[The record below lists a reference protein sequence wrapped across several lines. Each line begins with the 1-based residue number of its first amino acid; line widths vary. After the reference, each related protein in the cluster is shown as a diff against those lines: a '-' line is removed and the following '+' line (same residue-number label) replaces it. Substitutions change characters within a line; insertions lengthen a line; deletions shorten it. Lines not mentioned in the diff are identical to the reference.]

1 MTDPAASSELS
12 QQYYREGFELLK
24 LEHFVESLE
33 KFGKSAELRNKTTPD
48 MYRNQGWC
56 LFRLAEQ
63 DAFVLEWKSAEEKF
77 QQAKRFYE
85 RALAGFLQMKQQDPS
100 ESFSQRLKLRMSDC
114 RRRIAQISGYL
125 EFFTRRKA
133 WVAVNGD
140 ISVKESS
147 IAIEAKRTSDRL
159 VGQSMEQVKRVQ
171 DAMNSLMG
179 RFLKEPTPPNKAA
192 AEESSETSEEADES
206 VGATESQRA

>member
-1 MTDPAASSELS
+1 MLNGNA
-12 QQYYREGFELLK
+12 
-24 LEHFVESLE
+24 
-33 KFGKSAELRNKTTPD
+33 LRWIAQLPYN
-48 MYRNQGWC
+48 NW
-56 LFRLAEQ
+56 
-63 DAFVLEWKSAEEKF
+63 EWKSAEEKF

-85 RALAGFLQMKQQDPS
+85 RAIAGFLQMKQQDQS

-147 IAIEAKRTSDRL
+147 ITIEAKRTSDRL

-179 RFLKEPTPPNKAA
+179 RFLKEPTPNKAA
-192 AEESSETSEEADES
+192 AEEPSETSEEADKS

>member
-1 MTDPAASSELS
+1 
-12 QQYYREGFELLK
+12 
-24 LEHFVESLE
+24 
-33 KFGKSAELRNKTTPD
+33 
-48 MYRNQGWC
+48 
-56 LFRLAEQ
+56 
-63 DAFVLEWKSAEEKF
+63 
-77 QQAKRFYE
+77 
-85 RALAGFLQMKQQDPS
+85 MKQQDPS

-179 RFLKEPTPPNKAA
+179 RFLKEPTPNKAS
-192 AEESSETSEEADES
+192 AEESSDTSEAADES

>member
-33 KFGKSAELRNKTTPD
+33 KLGKSAELRNKTTPD

-85 RALAGFLQMKQQDPS
+85 RALAGFLQMKQQDQS

-114 RRRIAQISGYL
+114 RRRIAQIGGYL

-179 RFLKEPTPPNKAA
+179 RFLKEPTPNKAA
-192 AEESSETSEEADES
+192 AEEPSETSEEADKS
-206 VGATESQRA
+206 VGATESQRV

>member
-85 RALAGFLQMKQQDPS
+85 RAIAGFLQMKQQDQS

-147 IAIEAKRTSDRL
+147 ITIEAKRTSDRL
-159 VGQSMEQVKRVQ
+159 VGQSME
-171 DAMNSLMG
+171 A
-179 RFLKEPTPPNKAA
+179 
-192 AEESSETSEEADES
+192 
-206 VGATESQRA
+206 SQAGSRCHE

>member
-12 QQYYREGFELLK
+12 QQYYHEGFELLK

-33 KFGKSAELRNKTTPD
+33 RFGKSAELRNKTTPD

-63 DAFVLEWKSAEEKF
+63 DTFVLEWKSAEEKF

-85 RALAGFLQMKQQDPS
+85 RALAGFLQMKQQDQS

-133 WVAVNGD
+133 WIAVNGD

-147 IAIEAKRTSDRL
+147 ITIEAKRTSDRL

-179 RFLKEPTPPNKAA
+179 RFLKEPTPNKAA
-192 AEESSETSEEADES
+192 AGETLETPGEADES

>member
-1 MTDPAASSELS
+1 MTDPAASYELS
-12 QQYYREGFELLK
+12 QQYYHEGFELLK

-33 KFGKSAELRNKTTPD
+33 RFGKSAELRNKTTPD

-63 DAFVLEWKSAEEKF
+63 DTFVLEWRSAEEKF

-85 RALAGFLQMKQQDPS
+85 RALAGFLQMKQQDQS

-114 RRRIAQISGYL
+114 RLRIAQISGYL

-133 WVAVNGD
+133 WIVVNGD

-147 IAIEAKRTSDRL
+147 ITIEAKRTSDRL

-179 RFLKEPTPPNKAA
+179 RFLKEPTPNKAA
-192 AEESSETSEEADES
+192 AGETLETPREADES